1 MISSTVFITPRYT
14 LECTQP
20 IAILKLLIWVFQ
32 LIFHVKSI
40 GHARGIVLAMAALSQ
55 PLNGKSCKITQTMR
69 QYQTNSIKSNEKFRK
84 KKKRN
89 EMKMCRE
96 LVSCPTTFTDPSGWK
111 RKNDFLPP
119 SGRSAIRP
127 SAILPFRHFV
137 IPPFWWANLTSA
149 KRPAPQKHTLKN
161 QPNKTT
167 KECFQIAKPVSII
180 HKNSA
185 LHLKST

>member
-84 KKKRN
+84 KKKKWN
-89 EMKMCRE
+89 ENVSWTR
-96 LVSCPTTFTDPSGWK
+96 LVSDNFHWPKWVKKEKWLS
-111 RKNDFLPP
+111 
-119 SGRSAIRP
+119 SAIRSFRH
-127 SAILPFRHFV
+127 SAIRHLAIPSFRH
-137 IPPFWWANLTSA
+137 SA
-149 KRPAPQKHTLKN
+149 VLMSQSDVRQTTGTP
-161 QPNKTT
+161 KTHF
-167 KECFQIAKPVSII
+167 EKPTQQ
-180 HKNSA
+180 NN
-185 LHLKST
+185 